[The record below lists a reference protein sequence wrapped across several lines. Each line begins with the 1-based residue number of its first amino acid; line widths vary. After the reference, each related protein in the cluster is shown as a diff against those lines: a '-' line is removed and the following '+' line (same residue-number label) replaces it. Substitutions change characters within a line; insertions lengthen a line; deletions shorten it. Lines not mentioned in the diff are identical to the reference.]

1 MTPEQETKQRAITLL
16 CERYAGMRGRLANID
31 HRLVEYYD
39 DLTTHCSA
47 DPNDAHDYHNA
58 YEVLC
63 AVKFLRL
70 LTIYPMRPKR
80 VQHAISLYEGEWR
93 DGRYVD
99 GSGGFKFS
107 GLNGYTH
114 YRLQPFQVYILAW
127 AFGLHKWVDTR
138 HPNGSRPLMLTE
150 RKGEGGTIQDLRW
163 LATDIVLFLTRKSGK
178 TLMSSFF
185 GAECFFFGD
194 SNAEIYCAANSQEQS
209 KILYQMIKSLLYQ
222 LDPNGRRIRMT
233 ATECNWKMGQARQA
247 KVGAMS
253 AGGKKK
259 DGLFP
264 QMGLFDEY
272 GSAEFVKDHCDML
285 DLVNVIQSGMGPRRE
300 PRTVTTTTAG
310 YAVNGPFAL
319 KLDGIK
325 KSLLAELYLEATDTH
340 VADFQLPF
348 LLMPDEWEQR
358 DEELMLNSPKVWRK
372 ANPMIGVSVQP
383 DFYRQQSE
391 KAKLDSNERKEF
403 LTKLVNVYQQNTIT
417 EWIKPS
423 EITPLQLP
431 MRVDD
436 CIYDSSWSVYCGMDF
451 SKGDDLHAV
460 TYLCYNEETG
470 QYFADMDAWMSE
482 DAMSKSTISSLLQ
495 VWVRQ
500 GWLHISPG
508 KVLEPSLPIN
518 RIMELDEKGVNFIA
532 FGYDSYQSKEPI
544 NQLKSWLMSALGI
557 ADVESM
563 VMPISQT
570 FASYNPAVMKVDY
583 CVKANPPRIN
593 FSSSP
598 MWPWEFGNCVL
609 EEDTRM
615 GNHKPLKRNPGSDGC
630 KVDNIQCLCTCFILE
645 ETIEGKV
652 LR

>member
-1 MTPEQETKQRAITLL
+1 MLL
-16 CERYAGMRGRLANID
+16 SRYHEMKGKVARIDKRLA
-31 HRLVEYYD
+31 VYFD
-39 DLTTHCSA
+39 DLTTHSSGDPD
-47 DPNDAHDYHNA
+47 DPNDWHNC

-63 AVKFLRL
+63 GIKFLRL
-70 LTIYPMRPKR
+70 LSTYPFRQNR
-80 VQHAISLYEGEWR
+80 VQHAIKLYEGEWR
-93 DGRYVD
+93 NGHYVE

-107 GLNGYTH
+107 GLGGYTH
-114 YRLQPFQVYILAW
+114 YQLQPFQVYILAW
-127 AFGLHKWVDTR
+127 AFGLHKWVDTK
-138 HPNGSRPLMLTE
+138 HPNGSRALLPTE
-150 RKGEGGTIQDLRW
+150 REGEGGTIIDLRW

-209 KILYQMIKSLLYQ
+209 KILYQMIKSLLFQ
-222 LDPNGRRIRMT
+222 LDPNGKRIRIT
-233 ATECNWKMGQARQA
+233 ATECNWRMGQPRQA

-310 YAVNGPFAL
+310 YATNGPFAL
-319 KLDGIK
+319 KLEGIK
-325 KSLLAELYLEATDTH
+325 KTLLAELEMKEGDTH

-358 DEELMLNSPKVWRK
+358 DEQLLLTSQKVWIK

-383 DFYRQQSE
+383 DFYKQQSE
-391 KAKLDSNERKEF
+391 KAMLDSNERKEF
-403 LTKLVNVYQQNTIT
+403 LTKLVNVYQQNTVT

-423 EITPLQLP
+423 EITPLQTSL
-431 MRVDD
+431 RVDD
-436 CIYDSSWSVYCGMDF
+436 CLYDDGWSVYVGMDF
-451 SKGDDLHAV
+451 SKGDDLHAI
-460 TYLCYNEETG
+460 TYLCYNDESDE
-470 QYFADMDAWMSE
+470 YFADMDAWVSE
-482 DAMSKSTISSLLQ
+482 DALQKSSIGSLLQ
-495 VWVRQ
+495 MWVEQ
-500 GWLHISPG
+500 GWLHVSKG

-518 RIMELDEKGVNFIA
+518 RIMELDGKGVNFIA

-544 NQLKSWLMSALGI
+544 NQLKAWLMTGLGI
-557 ADVESM
+557 GDVDSM
-563 VMPISQT
+563 VMPVSQT

-583 CVKANPPRIN
+583 CVKADPSRIH
-593 FSSSP
+593 FSPSP

-630 KVDNIQCLCTCFILE
+630 KVDNVQCLCTCFILE
-645 ETIEGKV
+645 ENIEGKIV
-652 LR
+652 K